1 MNVFEL
7 LNDIIFIEDAEDLC
21 FVNQK
26 LNINNV
32 KIGDVIKQSEQNA
45 KQKEY
50 VVKPLDTISS
60 VAKKLNVAEQ
70 LVRQQTSGE
79 NLFIGQKIL
88 F

>member
-1 MNVFEL
+1 MNIFEL
-7 LNDIIFIEDAEDLC
+7 LNDIIFIEDEEDL
-21 FVNQK
+21 FFIKQK
-26 LNINNV
+26 LNINNA

-50 VVKPLDTISS
+50 IVKPLDTISS
-60 VAKKLNVAEQ
+60 VAKKLNITQQ